1 MQSAMLQGASPSADA
16 DNVRPS
22 CILRD
27 CSDLTA
33 IGCRL
38 ELTCHLEIPN
48 NIFMKAPAT
57 FSLRQ
62 SNADDAT
69 LFYDVINRT
78 MRNFI
83 ITTWGAWN
91 EERVRRE
98 SHEDSCSSNAQ
109 VIQIDDTAVGVLVVE
124 RCPTH
129 IQLEQIYLLPE
140 YQRMG
145 IGRVLLER
153 LIAEALQSKIP
164 IRLRV
169 MAVNPAKSFYE
180 QHGFIITEATT
191 EFFSMEKII

>member
-1 MQSAMLQGASPSADA
+1 
-16 DNVRPS
+16 
-22 CILRD
+22 
-27 CSDLTA
+27 
-33 IGCRL
+33 
-38 ELTCHLEIPN
+38 
-48 NIFMKAPAT
+48 
-57 FSLRQ
+57 
-62 SNADDAT
+62 
-69 LFYDVINRT
+69 
-78 MRNFI
+78 
-83 ITTWGAWN
+83 
-91 EERVRRE
+91 
-98 SHEDSCSSNAQ
+98 
-109 VIQIDDTAVGVLVVE
+109 VIQIDDTAVGVFVVE

-169 MAVNPAKSFYE
+169 MAVNPAKNFYE

>member
-1 MQSAMLQGASPSADA
+1 
-16 DNVRPS
+16 
-22 CILRD
+22 
-27 CSDLTA
+27 
-33 IGCRL
+33 
-38 ELTCHLEIPN
+38 
-48 NIFMKAPAT
+48 MKAPAT

-62 SNADDAT
+62 ANADDAT

-98 SHEDSCSSNAQ
+98 SYEDSCSSNAQ